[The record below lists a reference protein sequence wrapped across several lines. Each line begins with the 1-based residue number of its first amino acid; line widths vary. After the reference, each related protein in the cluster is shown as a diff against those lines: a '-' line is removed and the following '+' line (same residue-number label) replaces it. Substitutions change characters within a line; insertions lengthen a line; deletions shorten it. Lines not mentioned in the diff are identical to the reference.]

1 MAWSFRTSVWGRQPT
16 AASSP
21 KEALQPGA
29 LAGGGST
36 PVGEQWE
43 TEMERMKWEQ
53 ICCQDEFRGRWVA
66 LDSCRYDETTGC
78 ATEGAV
84 VDADDDLAELCTRIR
99 ESEWKNCA
107 ILFCAENELESAR
120 TRPSQSPPDPFRTSA
135 H

>member
-1 MAWSFRTSVWGRQPT
+1 MAWSFRNSVWLRRET
-16 AASSP
+16 AASPTKAASH
-21 KEALQPGA
+21 AGA
-29 LAGGGST
+29 VTRSGGGGVST
-36 PVGEQWE
+36 SGQWE

-53 ICCQDEFRGRWVA
+53 ICSQDEFRGRWVA
-66 LDSCRYDETTGC
+66 LDSCRYDESTGK

-107 ILFCAENELESAR
+107 ILFCAESELETR
-120 TRPSQSPPDPFRTSA
+120 RPSQFPPDPFRHSA